1 VVVEAADGIDLSRV
15 TDSHGRRWTTGGDA
29 VMLSSVEA
37 PASEPKGTRRMAAEM
52 ATSRRAASAFMA
64 AHQGKAY
71 AAPLALEA
79 ERKARR
85 SLADSSAGTAA
96 GWCRRQPLVAA
107 HSYFFR
113 HVCRARPTAARER
126 LATWKVARSVWSGMP
141 PPAGPPQVSQSP
153 ATTRAMEKENGMN
166 HDLQTLEI
174 ASPGRWRS
182 FLAAVAI
189 ACLPLLVHEARA
201 HRSAPLSDPAGLEV
215 PDGVVRWA
223 SASQETARG
232 GSTGR
237 SILGRGRGGSTR

>member
-1 VVVEAADGIDLSRV
+1 
-15 TDSHGRRWTTGGDA
+15 
-29 VMLSSVEA
+29 MLSSVEA

-153 ATTRAMEKENGMN
+153 ATTRAMEKENRMN
-166 HDLQTLEI
+166 HDLRTLEI

-201 HRSAPLSDPAGLEV
+201 HRSALRS
-215 PDGVVRWA
+215 
-223 SASQETARG
+223 
-232 GSTGR
+232 GR
-237 SILGRGRGGSTR
+237 SRGARRSSAMGVSLARNGAWRIYGPLDPRAREGRFDEIGRSDSAREPGMRSGAREHGRIVASRQSQSS